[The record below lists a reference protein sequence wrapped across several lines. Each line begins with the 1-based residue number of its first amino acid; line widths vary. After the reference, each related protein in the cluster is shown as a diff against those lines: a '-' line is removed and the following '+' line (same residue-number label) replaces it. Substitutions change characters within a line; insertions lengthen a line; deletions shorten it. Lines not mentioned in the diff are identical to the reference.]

1 MINWLLGFLSGVL
14 LLGTYVADE
23 KVFGVV
29 TLVIV
34 VLFTIHYNKR
44 KTKGK
49 SKRIKET
56 FSFPL

>member
-29 TLVIV
+29 TLAVV

-44 KTKGK
+44 KVKGK

-56 FSFPL
+56 YNFPL